1 MKLSKLLSTVVQPP
15 LHLKPRLY
23 PLFWI
28 TLFVLIHST
37 PANGQVFSIRTDVP
51 MYEEGKTSW
60 ASSWGDYDNDNDLD
74 LYVSNYYDQNF
85 LYRNDGSGVF
95 TKVTTGALVLS
106 AVGHWSSTWVD
117 YDNDKDLDLYVINS
131 YTDNNELLRNN
142 GNGTFTSISSVIT
155 NTSNGL
161 GNNAAWADTDRDGD
175 LDLFIANG
183 SNSDVNTRNKNN
195 SFYINNGDGT
205 FTQNTTS
212 IIASDGGFSQY
223 GSFADYDNDG
233 DPDLIVIN
241 TFQDNFFYENN
252 GDGSF
257 TKVFDKPFLS
267 TGEQPLTACWGDL
280 NNDGYADLVIG
291 SYTDS
296 RIYFN
301 NGDKTFRAGT
311 FPNLSGNA
319 TGVSLGDF
327 NNDGFLDVLF
337 IRTGQNSLYYL
348 NNGDETFSNTNAGDL
363 TSAPLDY
370 TNTGAVAD
378 YDNDGDLD
386 VYINNDNSTNLLF
399 ENQEVTNHWIG
410 FRLIGRQSNW
420 QGIGAK
426 VMIEVNNRWQTREIS
441 TPTSY
446 RTQSSI
452 LAHFGIGSASC
463 IEQMR
468 VIWPS
473 GKIQHINTIRR
484 RNVYLTI
491 DEAIDCYDFGFA
503 PPSVIS
509 NDTYTSNT
517 SSWADYD
524 NDGDLDVLVG
534 NDSETN
540 GINLYQNQG
549 NDTFVD
555 QAGANI
561 PVADGNISGGTWGDF
576 DNDGNVDLFVTNG
589 DASEPNVLYT
599 NNGGGAFTASVVSEL
614 AVSVGA
620 ASADFDSDGNLDIFV
635 ANNHTGQASGTNS
648 VYLGNGMGILDR
660 HDDEIVNSDKGIR
673 SGAVALADIDR
684 DGDVDVFV
692 PTIGPEQDILY
703 RNEGNAT
710 FTKDEAWQLKIAPS
724 RNTNAAF
731 GDYDNDGDAD
741 VYLSGD
747 DVLYQNNGEGG
758 FTEVNDTPFKN
769 EQSKQA
775 LWGDYDNDGDLDLF
789 LVLPGSSAHA
799 LYQNNNDGTFEKF
812 NSSLTQASIVTGSAS
827 WTDVNNDGYLDLFLA
842 NTSENTLF
850 LNEGGVLNSLRINLK
865 GVQSNASGIGAVIRV
880 KTGNIWQSR
889 QVFSH
894 QSNSLQSHFGLGDAL
909 TAEIVRVE
917 WPSGNVQVLSE
928 VDANQVLT
936 IEEANSTNT
945 PHAISLDLVTNEEVP
960 IFLTTPLLEAAYG
973 DVDGDQ
979 PKTIKIVTLPGKA
992 QLLMDGS
999 YVATDQI
1006 MSTAEFSRLQISP
1019 TLNTN
1024 GITSFIIESTDY
1036 RGLAVTNEVKVNIV
1050 PVNDPPSFGPFEITE
1065 RDSKVMYLEGQV
1077 LDVDNSISS
1086 LIVGVSSDNQ
1096 TVVSNEDLSFEVIGD
1111 KIKVKIA
1118 AFREGMATLKITAYD
1133 GTDTGTGYAN
1143 LHITNTAHT
1152 MSLAFEA
1159 NEDETLIFQTSTF
1172 TEAFVDND
1180 GDQLQAIKIV
1190 KLPLNGTL
1198 VLDGVSVSNGT
1209 RINVDEINKLRFVPD
1224 FNVSGQTS
1232 FAFESIDGRDL
1243 AVEVISNI
1251 VIKSVNDAPELAAI
1265 EDREIS
1271 MENIEEVITIPLV
1284 ISDVDTPASSLIL
1297 VASSDNQAVVADG
1310 DMSIQNAILSIKASG
1325 AGLAKITVTVTD
1337 GEKQFFGQFT
1347 VLINL
1352 ITGLESEA
1360 ISGFHLFPNP
1370 SDDDY
1375 VFISL
1380 SENVY
1385 PQMDYYV
1392 VDNKGMVVIKG
1403 NSSEFEDKNLIRINV
1418 DGLHPGLYL
1427 IKCLFPGGYE
1437 KNVKFFR
1444 K

>member
-1 MKLSKLLSTVVQPP
+1 MKLSKLLATAVQPP
-15 LHLKPRLY
+15 LHLKSRFH
-23 PLFWI
+23 PLFGF
-28 TLFVLIHST
+28 TVFLLIQCIS
-37 PANGQVFSIRTDVP
+37 ANGQVFSIRTDVP
-51 MYEEGKTSW
+51 MYEEGNTSW

-74 LYVSNYYDQNF
+74 LYVSNYYNQNF
-85 LYRNDGSGVF
+85 LYRNDGDGIF
-95 TKVTTGALVLS
+95 TKITTGTLVLS

-252 GDGSF
+252 GVGSF

-280 NNDGYADLVIG
+280 NNDGHTDLIIG
-291 SYTDS
+291 SYADS

-301 NGDKTFRAGT
+301 NGNKTFRVGT

-327 NNDGFLDVLF
+327 NNDGFVDVLF

-426 VMIEVNNRWQTREIS
+426 VMIKVNNRWQTREIS

-555 QAGANI
+555 QAGATI
-561 PVADGNISGGTWGDF
+561 PISDGNISGGTWGDF
-576 DNDGNVDLFVTNG
+576 DNDGNVDLFVTNS
-589 DASEPNVLYT
+589 DPSEPNMLYS

-614 AVSVGA
+614 AISVGA
-620 ASADFDSDGNLDIFV
+620 ASADFNSDGNLDIFV
-635 ANNHTGQASGTNS
+635 ANNHTGQPSATNS
-648 VYLGNGMGILDR
+648 IYLGNGMGILDS
-660 HDDEIVNSDKGIR
+660 HDDEVISSDKGIG

-692 PTIGPEQDILY
+692 PTIGPEPDILY
-703 RNEGNAT
+703 RNEGHAT
-710 FTKDEAWQLKIAPS
+710 FTKDEAWQLKTTPS

-741 VYLSGD
+741 IYLSGD
-747 DVLYQNNGEGG
+747 DILYQNNGQGG
-758 FTEVNDTPFKN
+758 FIELNDTPFKN

-789 LVLPGSSAHA
+789 LVQAGTSTHA

-812 NSSLTQASIVTGSAS
+812 NSSLTQASIITGSAS

-842 NTSENTLF
+842 NTAENTLF
-850 LNEGGVLNSLRINLK
+850 LNEGGVLNSLRINLR

-894 QSNSLQSHFGLGDAL
+894 QSNSLQSHFGLGEAS

-917 WPSGNVQVLSE
+917 WPSGNVQVLTG
-928 VDANQVLT
+928 VGANQLLT

-945 PHAISLDLVTNEEVP
+945 PHAVSLELFTDEEVP
-960 IFLTTPLLEAAYG
+960 IFLTTPQFEAAYA
-973 DVDGDQ
+973 DADGDQ
-979 PKTIKIVTLPGKA
+979 PKTIKIVTLPDKA

-999 YVATDQI
+999 YVATGQI
-1006 MSTAEFSRLQISP
+1006 MSTAEFARLQISP
-1019 TLNTN
+1019 TLNMD
-1024 GITSFIIESTDY
+1024 GMTSFIIESTDY
-1036 RGLAVTNEVKVNIV
+1036 RGLAVTNEVKVNIM
-1050 PVNDPPSFGPFEITE
+1050 PVNDPPTFGPFEVTE
-1065 RDSKVMYLEGQV
+1065 KNSKVIYLEGQV
-1077 LDVDNSISS
+1077 FDVDNSISS
-1086 LIVGVSSDNQ
+1086 LILSVSSDNQ
-1096 TVVSNEDLSFEVIGD
+1096 AVVANEDLSFEVIGD
-1111 KIKVKIA
+1111 KIKVKIG
-1118 AFREGMATLKITAYD
+1118 AFSEGTATLKINAHD

-1152 MSLAFEA
+1152 MSLAFEV
-1159 NEDETLIFQTSTF
+1159 NEDEMLIFQASSF
-1172 TEAFVDND
+1172 TDAFVDVD

-1190 KLPLNGTL
+1190 KLPLHGMF
-1198 VLDGVSVSNGT
+1198 VLDGASITNGT
-1209 RINVDEINKLRFVPD
+1209 RINVEEIDKLTFVPD
-1224 FNVSGQTS
+1224 FNISGQTS
-1232 FAFESIDGRDL
+1232 FTFESIDGRDL

-1251 VIKSVNDAPELAAI
+1251 VIKSVNDAPELATI

-1271 MENIEEVITIPLV
+1271 TENIGEVITIPLV
-1284 ISDVDTPASSLIL
+1284 ISDEDTPMSSLTL

-1310 DMSIQNAILSIKASG
+1310 DLTIQNAILSIKASG
-1325 AGLAKITVTVTD
+1325 AGVAEITVTVND
-1337 GEKQFFGQFT
+1337 GEKQFSGKFT

-1352 ITGLESEA
+1352 ITGLESE
-1360 ISGFHLFPNP
+1360 ISSGFRLFPNP
-1370 SDDDY
+1370 SDADF

-1380 SENVY
+1380 SENVS
-1385 PQMDYYV
+1385 PQMEYYV
-1392 VDNKGMVVIKG
+1392 VDNKGMLVITG
-1403 NSSEFEDKNLIRINV
+1403 SSSEFEHKNLIPINV
-1418 DGLHPGLYL
+1418 NGLRPGLYL
-1427 IKCLFPGGYE
+1427 IKCLFSAGHE
-1437 KNVKFFR
+1437 KSVKFL
-1444 K
+1444 KK